1 MTTNELLE
9 ETTHTLM
16 NSISQKVDD
25 AVLESLPAIEI
36 KAGKINLAGYE
47 ITPHGIIKE
56 EIEVPEVFDEW
67 KSTLMD
73 EVVAGF
79 VDIDFEEDIPNIE
92 NTMKI
97 YVLGLITRGGEA
109 LLEPREKVEGFD
121 FYLSED
127 EENELIDWVDN
138 NKLEAIKAVLF
149 GYKIKEQ
156 LYYVILPKLSGYRF
170 LNYDSKNDFLII
182 LDDIESQ
189 LLKTRFT
196 MEFIEEHFPEYK
208 QFAVKVEE
216 ADAR

>member
-1 MTTNELLE
+1 MTKNELLE
-9 ETTHTLM
+9 ETMRILA
-16 NSISQKVDD
+16 NKNAQKVDD

-36 KAGKINLAGYE
+36 KAGEINLAGYE
-47 ITPHGIIKE
+47 ITAHGIIKE

-79 VDIDFEEDIPNIE
+79 VDTNFEEDIPNIE

-97 YVLGLITRGGEA
+97 YVLELITRGGEA

-149 GYKIKEQ
+149 GYKVKEQ
-156 LYYVILPKLSGYRF
+156 LYYVIFPRFFIDHF
-170 LNYDSKNDFLII
+170 LNYHKRMDMFTMGDGEENTEI
-182 LDDIESQ
+182 
-189 LLKTRFT
+189 KTRFT
-196 MEFIEEHFPEYK
+196 MDFIEEHFPEYK

>member
-1 MTTNELLE
+1 MTKNELLE

-16 NSISQKVDD
+16 NNIAQKMDD
-25 AVLESLPAIEI
+25 AILESLPAIEI

-47 ITPHGIIKE
+47 ITAHGIIKE

-79 VDIDFEEDIPNIE
+79 VDTDFEEDIPNIE

-97 YVLGLITRGGEA
+97 YVLELITRGGEA

-121 FYLSED
+121 FNLSEA

-149 GYKIKEQ
+149 GYKVREQ
-156 LYYVILPKLSGYRF
+156 LYYVILPRIDGNNF
-170 LNYDSKNDFLII
+170 LNYHSHDGKVYFMGK
-182 LDDIESQ
+182 EECFGYE
-189 LLKTRFT
+189 TRFT
-196 MEFIEEHFPEYK
+196 IDFIEEHFPEYK